1 YGMNKT
7 LKAMMIKLSCQQ
19 DELLTQLH
27 FVNAS
32 RQKTIDTLN
41 AVQLT
46 LSESKLTLNKINPEV
61 EINRLN
67 FISSNYLQQDE
78 LRVRLNEYDAQKL
91 RLDEQFARIKTELK
105 LLEQYTE
112 RQAKYLKQEQVKKE
126 EQAMD
131 EWALQHKDS
140 V

>member
-1 YGMNKT
+1 MNKT
-7 LKAMMIKLSCQQ
+7 LKAMMIKLSWQR

-27 FVNAS
+27 FVDAS
-32 RQKTIDTLN
+32 RQKTIDTLHK
-41 AVQLT
+41 VQLT
-46 LSESKLTLNKINPEV
+46 ISESKLTVNTINPEV

-67 FISSNYLQQDE
+67 FISLNYLQQDE

>member
-1 YGMNKT
+1 MNKT
-7 LKAMMIKLSCQQ
+7 LKAMMIKLSWQR

>member
-1 YGMNKT
+1 MNKT
-7 LKAMMIKLSCQQ
+7 LKAMMIKLSWQQ

-46 LSESKLTLNKINPEV
+46 ISESKLTLNKINPEV

-78 LRVRLNEYDAQKL
+78 LRVRLKEYDAQKL

>member
-1 YGMNKT
+1 MNKT

>member
-1 YGMNKT
+1 MNKT
-7 LKAMMIKLSCQQ
+7 LKAMMIKLSWQR

-46 LSESKLTLNKINPEV
+46 ISESKLTLNKINPEV